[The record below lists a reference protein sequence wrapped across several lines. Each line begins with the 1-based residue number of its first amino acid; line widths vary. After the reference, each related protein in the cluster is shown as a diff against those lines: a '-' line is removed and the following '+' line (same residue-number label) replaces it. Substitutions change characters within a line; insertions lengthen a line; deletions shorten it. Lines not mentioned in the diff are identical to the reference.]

1 MIRVCEAT
9 RLNGCGP
16 TGKRAASRMSCTY
29 VKGGAKMR
37 LSQKLS
43 VVEV

>member
-1 MIRVCEAT
+1 MLVYTTSAAFT
-9 RLNGCGP
+9 GP
-16 TGKRAASRMSCTY
+16 VGSASRTVQV

-37 LSQKLS
+37 LSQKVS